1 MAPSSAS
8 PRGIKRE
15 PPPGSPLPEEDSPV
29 KRQTT
34 EASRVG
40 TQTPN
45 FSWRTC
51 GSAEDVERLRIKEY
65 AVKVAQKH
73 CAKLKKELSF
83 SIFEGQADA
92 VVLGQRMLEQ
102 WMREDD
108 DIRKAHENFQILVG
122 VQGPTGAGKSSFLG
136 ALLLQHELLPSGED
150 GAATAAVGKVSWN
163 YDDTPGHEFRARIT
177 FRSIQDISQSLKILL
192 QSIEH
197 VMVLEKTAV
206 TTVEDIEERENDIA
220 IAEETISYELPGVKA
235 VWKFSREDLEMILR
249 NKSEEGSY
257 SGIVR
262 AILKSNQTVLG
273 FLRDN
278 ILDYKAINRFRLRR
292 AVQPFLDSTPY
303 RHKDGSQFSVWP
315 LVEDVHMYVKS
326 DILKSGMT
334 LVDLP
339 GCSDTVARRAEVTKA
354 FAHQL
359 DVRLVISPIA
369 RASDEEKSQELMQS
383 GFDEAQM
390 KLSGKDDGRGFGI
403 VMTMTD
409 AINVD
414 NYLRS
419 TPTLKYNATVKANL
433 DKLKELQFEETDVKS
448 RIKNAKLAMSEARA
462 QKAKWMEEYMAMM
475 EERDSQTDGERRAS
489 DEHLTKLRSKSSN
502 SKSSYEEAQ
511 KRLEQLEARVGE
523 IQQEETDAK
532 NWLHNAS
539 VQVRNFIVKKKI
551 QEKYSVQRSKVPGA
565 DTSKPSPPVPIFSVS
580 TNAYWNLMRDAPLV
594 GFATLESTGYPDV
607 RKWLLEATMSK
618 REKHLDAIL
627 GRYQKL
633 MNLMRIY
640 SKESSENEESGL
652 TRSSFEA
659 VLEKTHG
666 KFSTTIGVEISRAGA
681 KIQLLNPLENRDET
695 VKAFGHEAVRIAT
708 RWSRKFPNKR
718 NNNTKIAAPTYKAI
732 VKRHGR
738 TYPSKTKGC
747 PKITYNWL
755 EELGT
760 PMLQIIGKDW
770 DRDMNKE
777 LFKIQVPI
785 MDAFKKVW
793 ADYVEELERVI
804 SMELPALEESF
815 SGILTMVSNAE
826 HVYESQ
832 VLQLLQRLSKET
844 SSVGFDLV
852 DYLEEE
858 LAQTF
863 DSAFRIC
870 GQGSH
875 ARRCDHI
882 VQKFKRSSEDL
893 CHPVM
898 DRLAKNLE
906 TKKKKI
912 PGKLRSIAQS
922 AVEDAKQQISFFINN
937 LIENY
942 EADEVSQAK
951 KLELQASIRTHVAE
965 WEQGWERREGQDEEL
980 LGAASDIPVVTGDNE
995 IEGDDE
1001 ETEETDG
1008 VAGDFGTVDQVIG
1021 GYLDEDES
1029 D

>member
-8 PRGIKRE
+8 PQSIKRE
-15 PPPGSPLPEEDSPV
+15 LPPDSPLPEEDVPV
-29 KRQTT
+29 KRQAT

-40 TQTPN
+40 TQTSSFP
-45 FSWRTC
+45 WKTC
-51 GSAEDVERLRIKEY
+51 DNVEGVERLRIKEY

-73 CAKLKKELSF
+73 CARLKKELSF
-83 SIFEGQADA
+83 SIFEGHADA

-102 WMREDD
+102 WMKEDD
-108 DIRKAHENFQILVG
+108 DLRKAHENFQILVG

-136 ALLLQHELLPSGED
+136 SLLLQHELLPSGQD

-163 YDDTPGHEFRARIT
+163 YDNTPGHEFRARIT
-177 FRSIQDISQSLKILL
+177 FRPLQDISQCIKVLL
-192 QSIEH
+192 ENIER
-197 VMVLEKTAV
+197 VMVLEKIFV
-206 TTVEDIEERENDIA
+206 TEVEDVEERENDIA
-220 IAEETISYELPGVKA
+220 IAEDTISYELPGVKA
-235 VWKFSREDLEMILR
+235 VWGLSREDLEGALMQR
-249 NKSEEGSY
+249 TEDKSCSD
-257 SGIVR
+257 IVR
-262 AILKSNQTVLG
+262 DILNSNQTVLS
-273 FLRDN
+273 FLRGGT
-278 ILDYKAINRFRLRR
+278 LDFKTTTRFKLRR

-303 RHKDGSQFSVWP
+303 QHNDGSRFAVWP
-315 LVEDVHMYVKS
+315 LVEHVHMYVKS
-326 DILKSGMT
+326 NILKSGMT

-339 GCSDTVARRAEVTKA
+339 GCSDSTARRAEVTKA

-359 DVRLVISPIA
+359 DVRLVVSPIA
-369 RASDEEKSQELMQS
+369 RASDEEKSQELIQS

-403 VMTMTD
+403 IMTMTD

-414 NYLRS
+414 TYLRT
-419 TPTLKYNATVKANL
+419 TPTLKFDPGVRANL
-433 DKLKELQFEETDVKS
+433 DKLRKLQGEGADVMSK
-448 RIKNAKLAMSEARA
+448 IQATKLEMSKARA
-462 QKAKWMEEYMAMM
+462 QKAEGMEAYMAII
-475 EERDSQTDGERRAS
+475 EKRDSQTDDERRAS
-489 DEHLTKLRSKSSN
+489 DELLKKLKNESLNLKRSF
-502 SKSSYEEAQ
+502 EEAQ
-511 KRLEQLEARVGE
+511 NCLEQLEARDAE
-523 IQQEETDAK
+523 IQREEANAK

-539 VQVRNFIVKKKI
+539 VQVRNWIVEKKI
-551 QEKYSVQRSKVPGA
+551 QGKYSAQRSNVPGA
-565 DTSKPSPPVPIFSVS
+565 DTSKPPPPVPIFAVS
-580 TNAYWNLMRDAPLV
+580 TNAYWNLIRGAPVV
-594 GFATLESTGYPDV
+594 GFATLESTGYPAV
-607 RKWLLEATMSK
+607 KKWLPEATMNK

-640 SKESSENEESGL
+640 SKESSENDESGL

-666 KFSTTIGVEISRAGA
+666 KFTTISRAGA
-681 KIQLLNPLENRDET
+681 NIQLLNPLKDRDET
-695 VKAFGHEAVRIAT
+695 VKTFSNQAVRIAT
-708 RWSRKFPNKR
+708 RWGRKFPNKR
-718 NNNTKIAAPTYKAI
+718 SNITKIAAGTYKAI

-738 TYPSKTKGC
+738 TYESKTKGC
-747 PKITYNWL
+747 SKITYNWL
-755 EELGT
+755 EGLGT
-760 PMLQIIGKDW
+760 PMLQIMGRDW

-777 LFKIQVPI
+777 LLKIKVPI
-785 MDAFKKVW
+785 MEAFRKVW
-793 ADYVEELERVI
+793 ADYVKELEQVI

-815 SGILTMVSNAE
+815 SDILTMVSNAE
-826 HVYESQ
+826 HVCESQ
-832 VLQLLQRLSKET
+832 VLQLLEELSKET

-858 LAQTF
+858 LEQTF
-863 DSAFRIC
+863 DGAFRIG

-882 VQKFKRSSEDL
+882 VQKFKRSGEDL
-893 CHPVM
+893 CHPVL

-912 PGKLRSIAQS
+912 PGKLRDIAQS

-942 EADEVSQAK
+942 ETDEASQAK
-951 KLELQASIRTHVAE
+951 KLELQASIRTHVAKWEQE
-965 WEQGWERREGQDEEL
+965 WEQREGQGEEL
-980 LGAASDIPVVTGDNE
+980 LGETSDIPEVVGETK
-995 IEGDDE
+995 IEEDDE

-1008 VAGDFGTVDQVIG
+1008 VVGDFGTVDEIIG

>member
-8 PRGIKRE
+8 PQSIKRE
-15 PPPGSPLPEEDSPV
+15 LPPDSSLPEENVPV
-29 KRQTT
+29 KRQAT

-40 TQTPN
+40 VQTSSFP
-45 FSWRTC
+45 WKTC
-51 GSAEDVERLRIKEY
+51 NNAEDVERLRIKEY

-83 SIFEGQADA
+83 SIFEGQADT
-92 VVLGQRMLEQ
+92 VILGQRMLEQ
-102 WMREDD
+102 WIKEDD
-108 DIRKAHENFQILVG
+108 DLRKAHENFQILVG

-136 ALLLQHELLPSGED
+136 SLLLQHEMLPSGQD

-163 YDDTPGHEFRARIT
+163 YDNTPGHEFRARIA
-177 FRSIQDISQSLKILL
+177 FRPLQDISQCIKALL
-192 QSIEH
+192 ESIER
-197 VMVLEKTAV
+197 VMVLEKTV
-206 TTVEDIEERENDIA
+206 FTKVEDIEERENDIA
-220 IAEETISYELPGVKA
+220 IFEDTISYELPGVKA
-235 VWKFSREDLEMILR
+235 VWGLSREDLEEALR
-249 NKSEEGSY
+249 QRIEDNSCSD
-257 SGIVR
+257 IVR
-262 AILKSNQTVLG
+262 DILNSNQTVLS
-273 FLRDN
+273 FLRGGT
-278 ILDYKAINRFRLRR
+278 LDFKTTTRFKLRR
-292 AVQPFLDSTPY
+292 AVKPFLDSTPY
-303 RHKDGSQFSVWP
+303 QHSDGRQFAVWP

-339 GCSDTVARRAEVTKA
+339 GCSDSTARRAEVTKA

-359 DVRLVISPIA
+359 DVRLVVSPIS

-403 VMTMTD
+403 IMTMTD
-409 AINVD
+409 AINVET
-414 NYLRS
+414 YLRTTS
-419 TPTLKYNATVKANL
+419 TLKLDPRVKANL
-433 DKLKELQFEETDVKS
+433 LKLKKLEGEKIVVKFKIQTTELK
-448 RIKNAKLAMSEARA
+448 MSKARA
-462 QKAKWMEEYMAMM
+462 QKAEKMEAYMAIM
-475 EERDSQTDGERRAS
+475 EKRDSQTDDERTAS
-489 DEHLTKLRSKSSN
+489 DELLMELRKESLN
-502 SKSSYEEAQ
+502 SKSSFEEAE
-511 KRLEQLEARVGE
+511 KCLEELDARVAE
-523 IQQEETDAK
+523 IQREEADAK

-539 VQVRNFIVKKKI
+539 VQVRNWIVKKKI
-551 QEKYSVQRSKVPGA
+551 QEKYSAQRSKVPGA
-565 DTSKPSPPVPIFSVS
+565 DTSEPPPPVPIFAVS
-580 TNAYWNLMRDAPLV
+580 TNAYWNLIRDAPVV
-594 GFATLESTGYPDV
+594 GFATLESTGYPAV
-607 RKWLLEATMSK
+607 RKWLLEATMNK

-640 SKESSENEESGL
+640 SKGSSDNEESGL

-666 KFSTTIGVEISRAGA
+666 KFTTTIGVQISRAGA
-681 KIQLLNPLENRDET
+681 NIQLLNPLKDRDET
-695 VKAFGHEAVRIAT
+695 VKTFSNEAVRIAI
-708 RWSRKFPNKR
+708 RWGRKFPNKR
-718 NNNTKIAAPTYKAI
+718 SNKTKIAAVTYKAI

-738 TYPSKTKGC
+738 TYESKTKGC
-747 PKITYNWL
+747 SKVTYNWL

-760 PMLQIIGKDW
+760 PMLQIMGKDW
-770 DRDMNKE
+770 DRAMNKE
-777 LFKIQVPI
+777 LLKIKVPI
-785 MDAFKKVW
+785 MEAFKKVW
-793 ADYVEELERVI
+793 ADYVKELEQVI

-815 SGILTMVSNAE
+815 SDILTMVSNAE
-826 HVYESQ
+826 HVCESKI
-832 VLQLLQRLSKET
+832 LQLLEELSKET

-858 LAQTF
+858 LEQTF
-863 DSAFRIC
+863 DGAFKIR

-882 VQKFKRSSEDL
+882 VQKFKRSGEDL
-893 CHPVM
+893 CHPVL

-912 PGKLRSIAQS
+912 PGKLRDIAQS

-942 EADEVSQAK
+942 ETDEASQAK
-951 KLELQASIRTHVAE
+951 KLELQASIRAHVAE
-965 WEQGWERREGQDEEL
+965 WEQEWEQREGQGEEH
-980 LGAASDIPVVTGDNE
+980 LGETSDIPEVVGETK
-995 IEGDDE
+995 IEEDDE

-1008 VAGDFGTVDQVIG
+1008 VVGDFGTIDEIIG